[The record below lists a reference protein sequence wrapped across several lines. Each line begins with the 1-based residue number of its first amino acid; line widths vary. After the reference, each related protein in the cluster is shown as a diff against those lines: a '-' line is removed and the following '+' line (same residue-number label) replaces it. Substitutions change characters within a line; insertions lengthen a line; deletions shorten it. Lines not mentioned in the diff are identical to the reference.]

1 MKKVLLTWLVKIGI
15 GLLIVALVGGGGFGL
30 ATYLQ
35 QKNSQTKP
43 TPEITSSKEAV
54 FIAETYQVLAD
65 NYWEKLTDEQLS
77 ELFFKALSRSYG
89 PQGEIEEKNLKSV
102 TGLVDSLVKNQPN
115 LDHSDLLAQA
125 LDLVLQNLK
134 PFGRSRLYLE
144 QDTKALEERVSN
156 IDPKT
161 DLFATLGTTQTASDT
176 AIAQAYDQKKQEIN
190 KTATD
195 EAEKALKL
203 AEVDRAYQ
211 AVGDQES
218 RNRYA
223 QTGIEPT
230 ISGKNLGEGIF
241 YVKIKQFS
249 PTTVQDL
256 ASILQKMPTQ
266 ELGSSLII
274 DLRDNFGGAIDGLP
288 YFLGPFIGNNQYAYQ
303 FFSKG
308 KTTDFKT
315 KVDKLKELEN
325 FKKVIVL
332 INENTQSSAE
342 VMAGVLK
349 KYNTG
354 VLVGSKTKGWGTVE
368 RVFPLKSTLSA
379 DKKFSLFLVHS
390 LTLDDTGKPIEEN
403 GIMPDIDTT
412 QNNWQTKLG
421 AYFFDGALN
430 TQVAKLI
437 NEK

>member
-1 MKKVLLTWLVKIGI
+1 LG
-15 GLLIVALVGGGGFGL
+15 AVGGGGFGL
-30 ATYLQ
+30 ATYLN
-35 QKNSQTKP
+35 QKNSQAKP
-43 TPEITSSKEAV
+43 TPETNSSQEAI
-54 FIAETYQVLAD
+54 FIAEAYQVLSD

-77 ELFFKALSRSYG
+77 ELFIQAISRFYG
-89 PQGEIEEKNLKSV
+89 PQPEIEEKNVQGLTK
-102 TGLVDSLVKNQPN
+102 LVDNLVKNQLT
-115 LDHSDLLAQA
+115 LDHPNFLAQS

-134 PFGRSRLYLE
+134 PFSRSRLYLE
-144 QDTKALEERVSN
+144 QDTKALEEKVSN

-161 DLFATLGTTQTASDT
+161 DLFATLGTTRTASDT
-176 AIAQAYDQKKQEIN
+176 AIAQAYEQKKQEIGQ
-190 KTATD
+190 TATN

-203 AEVDRAYQ
+203 AEIDRAYQ
-211 AVGDQES
+211 AVGDQAS
-218 RNRYA
+218 RQRYA
-223 QTGIEPT
+223 KTGIEPT
-230 ISGKNLGEGIF
+230 ILGKNLGSGIF

-249 PTTVQDL
+249 PTTVEDL

-266 ELGSSLII
+266 ESGSSLII

-303 FFSKG
+303 FFSRG

-325 FKKVIVL
+325 FKKMIVL

-342 VMAGVLK
+342 VMAGVFK

-368 RVFPLKSTLSA
+368 KVFPLKNTLSA

-403 GIMPDIDTT
+403 GITPDVDINTTNWEKRLLGYFNDT
-412 QNNWQTKLG
+412 NLVNETK
-421 AYFFDGALN
+421 
-430 TQVAKLI
+430 KI
-437 NEK
+437 IK